1 MDGLEKILDK
11 LGVFNILAV
20 FVPGLVIG
28 TDVWLLHRIINV
40 DAFFESRLEFVILS
54 FVLGIVFYEIGYSFF
69 TFIVR
74 QDKILCNVIERKDK
88 LQNSFHLKLCDYE
101 YEKVIKY
108 INKTTDGAENN
119 NTENSTGKRVENNTA
134 DNSTDNAANNT
145 GEQSVKKDVAISD
158 VNWEGYRVY
167 NYCKYRVREH
177 RNNNSIVAM
186 SRTLFVYFI
195 LVTLLAIILAICA
208 NSSSNC
214 CDCICCNCISYDF
227 KIWLYVAVHFALS
240 IIFLIRTIRSYELM
254 YATVIKEFYQS
265 II

>member
-40 DAFFESRLEFVILS
+40 DAFFESGLEFVILS

-74 QDKILCNVIERKDK
+74 QDKILCNVIKRKDK

-101 YEKVIKY
+101 YEKVIKH
-108 INKTTDGAENN
+108 INKTTDGVENN
-119 NTENSTGKRVENNTA
+119 NTENSTEKRVENNTA
-134 DNSTDNAANNT
+134 DNSIDNAENNT

-186 SRTLFVYFI
+186 SRTLFAFFI
-195 LVTLLAIILAICA
+195 LVTLLVVVLAICDSC
-208 NSSSNC
+208 NDSC
-214 CDCICCNCISYDF
+214 CTCQLWIF
-227 KIWLYVAVHFALS
+227 AVAHFFLS
-240 IIFLIRTIRSYELM
+240 IVFLVRTIRNYELM

>member
-40 DAFFESRLEFVILS
+40 DAFFESGLEFVILS

-69 TFIVR
+69 TFIVK

-101 YEKVIKY
+101 YEKVKDY
-108 INKTTDGAENN
+108 INKTTDNTGN
-119 NTENSTGKRVENNTA
+119 NTKPSAKNKKKEN
-134 DNSTDNAANNT
+134 
-145 GEQSVKKDVAISD
+145 AIFHD

-167 NYCKYRVREH
+167 NYCKYRVKEH

-186 SRTLFVYFI
+186 SRTLFAYLPFI
-195 LVTLLAIILAICA
+195 TLFAVILTICKGSSDTCQLWIFAGFHLALAIIF
-208 NSSSNC
+208 
-214 CDCICCNCISYDF
+214 Y
-227 KIWLYVAVHFALS
+227 
-240 IIFLIRTIRSYELM
+240 IRTIRNYELM